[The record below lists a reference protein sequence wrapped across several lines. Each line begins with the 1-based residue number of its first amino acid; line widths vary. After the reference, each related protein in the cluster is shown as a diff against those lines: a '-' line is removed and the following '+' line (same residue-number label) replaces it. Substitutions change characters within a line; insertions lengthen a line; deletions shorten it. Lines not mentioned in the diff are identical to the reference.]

1 MAEFKYAVEL
11 THPDFPAP
19 DVILEEY
26 DPESIYVSGLPFW
39 QEQQFFTKGGG
50 VIPWKNE
57 TERAC
62 RKLAKHMTN
71 LAESMEADLKVHK
84 KPSPVTVR
92 DALGIFLSIL
102 FWSNHRPVQL
112 DNLMDQIKTLETKPL
127 NLDERLEYVLKR
139 CNTYLGFR
147 QLNELMLEQ
156 RKLIAKRS

>member
-1 MAEFKYAVEL
+1 
-11 THPDFPAP
+11 
-19 DVILEEY
+19 
-26 DPESIYVSGLPFW
+26 
-39 QEQQFFTKGGG
+39 GG

-139 CNTYLGFR
+139 GNTYLGFR